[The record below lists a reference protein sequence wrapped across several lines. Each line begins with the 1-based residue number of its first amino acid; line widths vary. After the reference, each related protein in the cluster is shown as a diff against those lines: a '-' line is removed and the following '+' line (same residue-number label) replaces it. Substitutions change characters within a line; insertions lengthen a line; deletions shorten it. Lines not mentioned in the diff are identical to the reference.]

1 MIWIK
6 LVKSRKLF
14 SSLLP
19 WVVFSPIGTHKKI
32 RFLQFKCMTKSL
44 DMTFNQLETIIHI
57 IRQGII
63 TTNRQ
68 IIHPNQSIY
77 AKSIFTCFQ
86 KSFFLRIVVKSN
98 ILVRFQQNKSL

>member
-1 MIWIK
+1 
-6 LVKSRKLF
+6 
-14 SSLLP
+14 
-19 WVVFSPIGTHKKI
+19 
-32 RFLQFKCMTKSL
+32 MTKSFDL
-44 DMTFNQLETIIHI
+44 AFNQLETIIHI

-86 KSFFLRIVVKSN
+86 KGFLRIVVKLN
-98 ILVRFQQNKSL
+98 ILVRFPQNKSL

>member
-1 MIWIK
+1 
-6 LVKSRKLF
+6 
-14 SSLLP
+14 
-19 WVVFSPIGTHKKI
+19 
-32 RFLQFKCMTKSL
+32 MTKSL

-57 IRQGII
+57 IDIRQGII

-86 KSFFLRIVVKSN
+86 KSFF
-98 ILVRFQQNKSL
+98 